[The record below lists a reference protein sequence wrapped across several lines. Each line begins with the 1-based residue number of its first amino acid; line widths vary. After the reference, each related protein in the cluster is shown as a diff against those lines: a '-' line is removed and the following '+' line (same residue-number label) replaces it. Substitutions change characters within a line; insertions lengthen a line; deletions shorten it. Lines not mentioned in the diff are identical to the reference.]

1 MNAANKDIKDIEQ
14 QYETILENADNK
26 VWKDGDCPEALGDSP
41 MAEDL
46 KPDNNCST
54 SDADCVTGGKP
65 LTPEGDNEYY
75 LNKISERLKES
86 TEKTEKSGK
95 NEINNFETMSEDNP
109 TNIFDKLY
117 STIMEGDNPFD
128 DLDSMGDELG
138 GEDEAMG
145 GEDLDLGGDEISISL
160 PRDLAQQFCDALKA
174 SLGDGEGEEL
184 EDMDDDLGDE
194 GGLDKEML
202 GDAVVSH
209 PDPSPLAD
217 GVPGLTSKNN
227 KTGGAGYS
235 PDSGSAEGGSI
246 QEDPEPKDL
255 GKGNLES
262 GSHEMEAKKDNKV
275 HNPKSKAL
283 GD

>member
-1 MNAANKDIKDIEQ
+1 MNAAKKDTKDLEQ
-14 QYETILENADNK
+14 QYQAILEGTDNK
-26 VWKDGDCPEALGDSP
+26 TPEALGDSP
-41 MAEDL
+41 MAKDL

-54 SDADCVTGGKP
+54 DDAECVTGGKP

-86 TEKTEKSGK
+86 TEKTEKSGE

-128 DLDSMGDELG
+128 DLDSMGGELG

-145 GEDLDLGGDEISISL
+145 GDDIDLGGDEISISL

-184 EDMDDDLGDE
+184 EDMDGDLGDE
-194 GGLDKEML
+194 GGLDDEML
-202 GDAVVSH
+202 GDAVVSQ
-209 PDPSPLAD
+209 PDPSPAAD
-217 GVPGLTSKNN
+217 GVPGLTSKSN

-235 PDSGSAEGGSI
+235 NDTGSAEGGNI
-246 QEDPEPKDL
+246 KEDPTPKEL
-255 GKGNLES
+255 GGHGDREHPDAGKVGS
-262 GSHEMEAKKDNKV
+262 GSNKV
-275 HNPKSKAL
+275 NNPKSKAL